1 MTDFDYVI
9 IGNSAAGIGACEGIR
24 KLDADGSIVVVSDET
39 TMPYSRC
46 LLTGYI
52 SGKVLAKNLFFR
64 PERFYQ
70 KNRIDL
76 RLGKKAVSVEPVSR
90 KVRLD
95 DGQTLHYG
103 KLLLATGSKA
113 LQYEIRGKELP
124 GVFVLRTLDD
134 AERISQAASKA
145 KRAVVMGGGLVGLGS
160 AMALR
165 TLGLEVCVVVA
176 SQAILS
182 QNIDVQGARML
193 VKHLEQNGLK
203 FVFGVDVVEIH
214 GETHVKG
221 VRLSD
226 GRNLECDLV
235 ISAKGVRM
243 NTELA
248 ASAGVKVERGALVD
262 EHMRTDVPGIY
273 AAGDVAQA
281 KEFLTGKSE
290 VLTIWPVAVE
300 QGKVAGMN
308 MAGSDTVYPGSVPMN
323 TMDFFGLPVVSIGET
338 RQPKDLTGLEF
349 LSSVDEEK
357 GHYRKVVLRDG
368 RVVGAILM
376 GDTENAGAYTS
387 LICTRVDVG
396 KVRGLLLGK
405 DFDYAKLVDAMLI
418 RNPSYLDPTAPSA

>member
-1 MTDFDYVI
+1 
-9 IGNSAAGIGACEGIR
+9 
-24 KLDADGSIVVVSDET
+24 
-39 TMPYSRC
+39 
-46 LLTGYI
+46 
-52 SGKVLAKNLFFR
+52 
-64 PERFYQ
+64 
-70 KNRIDL
+70 
-76 RLGKKAVSVEPVSR
+76 
-90 KVRLD
+90 
-95 DGQTLHYG
+95 
-103 KLLLATGSKA
+103 
-113 LQYEIRGKELP
+113 
-124 GVFVLRTLDD
+124 
-134 AERISQAASKA
+134 
-145 KRAVVMGGGLVGLGS
+145 
-160 AMALR
+160 
-165 TLGLEVCVVVA
+165 
-176 SQAILS
+176 
-182 QNIDVQGARML
+182 
-193 VKHLEQNGLK
+193 
-203 FVFGVDVVEIH
+203 
-214 GETHVKG
+214 VKG

-323 TMDFFGLPVVSIGET
+323 TVDFFGLPVVSIGET

-376 GDTENAGAYTS
+376 GDTENAAAYTS
-387 LICTRVDVG
+387 LICTQVDVG

-405 DFDYAKLVDAMLI
+405 GFDYAKLVDAMLI
-418 RNPSYLDPTAPSA
+418 RDPSYLDPTAPSA